1 MFTRDNFE
9 VLGQI
14 RPPLS
19 LSDRVKLVITLQ
31 YKSVR
36 RFAMLQGVSIT
47 AISLWLRAP
56 DLYPNVHQKI
66 IAELGFDPFKTR
78 EHDDSM
84 EQQQVGGFAEVCDD
98 L

>member
-1 MFTRDNFE
+1 
-9 VLGQI
+9 
-14 RPPLS
+14 
-19 LSDRVKLVITLQ
+19 VKLVITLQ
-31 YKSVR
+31 YKSIR

-66 IAELGFDPFKTR
+66 IAELGFDPFKNH
-78 EHDDSM
+78 EDDDSV
-84 EQQQVGGFAEVCDD
+84 EQRQVSGVAEVCDD